1 MSTKKFTLAFL
12 PGGLKW
18 TFFVDNLYILEITIE
33 KKSCIIK
40 NTIIIVLL
48 INKYMEIQN
57 NPSTHLPVE
66 D

>member
-12 PGGLKW
+12 PGG
-18 TFFVDNLYILEITIE
+18 LYILEITIE